1 MSQITAHSKN
11 WGNLYPQKK
20 IQLADADL
28 KMIQTVERSHKDIKA
43 AVIIIVH
50 KVRKTDLD
58 VNGNSQERKKTILKI
73 K

>member
-11 WGNLYPQKK
+11 WGNLYSQKK

-28 KMIQTVERSHKDIKA
+28 KMIQTVEWSHKDIKA

-58 VNGNSQERKKTILKI
+58 VNGKIETLRKERKLI
-73 K
+73 